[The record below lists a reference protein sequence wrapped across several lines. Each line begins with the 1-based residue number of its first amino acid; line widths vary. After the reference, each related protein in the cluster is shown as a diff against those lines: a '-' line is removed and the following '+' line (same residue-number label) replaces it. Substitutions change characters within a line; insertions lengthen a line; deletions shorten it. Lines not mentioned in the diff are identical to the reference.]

1 MLVESTSPCV
11 CMLVSTSQQSV
22 LRAQTRRGR
31 QQSDPQLFYKEQ
43 EPSARRLHLEAE
55 VPAQRQVPQP
65 FRVCLSGAHSHSDP

>member
-1 MLVESTSPCV
+1 MLVEWTSPCV
-11 CMLVSTSQQSV
+11 CMPVSTS
-22 LRAQTRRGR
+22 

-65 FRVCLSGAHSHSDP
+65 FRVCPSGAYSRTDP